1 MKQLEKRRNTTR
13 TGLEQLKKLVY
24 SFDFEKD
31 IETISSNHFSCKTW
45 QDNGLFTNDFNYVE
59 WQTDSAYIRIKD
71 GQLDIIAVQ
80 RSTERKNVIDDEI
93 SDITYI
99 NFAEFTECFV
109 KLLEKYNNLSKE
121 KDSEIENFI
130 ALVASFQ
137 QS

>member
-1 MKQLEKRRNTTR
+1 MKIEQRRNTTR

-31 IETISSNHFSCKTW
+31 IETIRSNHFSCKTW

-71 GQLDIIAVQ
+71 GQLDIIAVHS
-80 RSTERKNVIDDEI
+80 RTGEKNVIDDEI

-109 KLLEKYNNLSKE
+109 KLLENYNNLSEE
-121 KDSEIENFI
+121 KDTEIERFINIVANF
-130 ALVASFQ
+130 Q
-137 QS
+137 EN